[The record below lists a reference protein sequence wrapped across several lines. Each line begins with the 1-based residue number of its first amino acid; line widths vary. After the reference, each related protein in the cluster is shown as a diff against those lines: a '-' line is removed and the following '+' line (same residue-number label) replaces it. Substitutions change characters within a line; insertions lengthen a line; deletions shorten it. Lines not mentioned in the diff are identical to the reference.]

1 MWKSPIFT
9 TSVLNIYCKPVDQFK
24 ASEFDSGVASI
35 CRVHRV
41 RTLNRIKRRFLM
53 LLQNEKAPKSSVVIL
68 FFFSSSLFLSLSSEY
83 KIISTFK

>member
-68 FFFSSSLFLSLSSEY
+68 FFFFLPLSFSLLR
-83 KIISTFK
+83 I

>member
-68 FFFSSSLFLSLSSEY
+68 FFFLFLSLSLSLLR
-83 KIISTFK
+83 I